1 MGFQVSV
8 IIKRYSRFEK
18 VCSFLYDLVIDTR
31 LSDTVSDRSQSLH
44 SGDVESGIALNRY
57 VYVYDN
63 TLYLYYEG
71 DFLLTLR
78 FIAILRCVRRPKT
91 SLP

>member
-1 MGFQVSV
+1 MIWLLILDSLTLSLIGRNLCTLETWSLVS
-8 IIKRYSRFEK
+8 
-18 VCSFLYDLVIDTR
+18 
-31 LSDTVSDRSQSLH
+31 LS
-44 SGDVESGIALNRY
+44 IATSM
-57 VYVYDN
+57 YDN